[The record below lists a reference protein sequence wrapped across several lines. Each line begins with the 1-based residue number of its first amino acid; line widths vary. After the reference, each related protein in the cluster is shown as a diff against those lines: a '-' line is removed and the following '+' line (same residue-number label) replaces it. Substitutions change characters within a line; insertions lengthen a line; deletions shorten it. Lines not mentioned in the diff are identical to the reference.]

1 MAKILVL
8 TETSGNNVKPV
19 TLEILGKLNGQDIEV
34 ASLGELSS
42 EAIEQ
47 LAKYGASKVHT
58 LSGENLSVYSPE
70 GYSQAYSEFLKSNSY
85 DYVFAGATSQGKD
98 LIPRL
103 AGHFDAGMASEVT
116 NFVIENNEF
125 HGTRPLFA
133 GKCLAKVEIKGPKPH
148 FVTVRP
154 NSLGLPEE
162 PSPSSGEKNSI
173 EVNPGTIRA
182 FVKEVIK
189 GASEK
194 LDLTEANIIV
204 SGGRAMKNSENFK
217 ILDELAEVLGATV
230 GASRAAVDSG
240 YAPHNMQVGQTGK
253 TVSPS
258 LYIACGIS
266 GAIQH
271 LAGMRTSKVIVAIN
285 TDPDAP
291 IFTKADYGIVGDLF
305 KIVPLLTEE
314 FKKALN

>member
-19 TLEILGKLNGQDIEV
+19 TLEILGKLSGQDIEV

-58 LSGENLSVYSPE
+58 LLGENLSVYSPE
-70 GYSQAYSEFLKSNSY
+70 GYSQAYSGFLKSNSY

-116 NFVIENNEF
+116 NFVIENDEF

-148 FVTVRP
+148 FITVRP

-162 PSPSSGEKNSI
+162 PSPNSGEKNTV

-217 ILDELAEVLGATV
+217 ILDELAEVLGAATACSKPV
-230 GASRAAVDSG
+230 SDLGWR
-240 YAPHNMQVGQTGK
+240 PHSEHVGQTGK
-253 TVSPS
+253 PVSS
-258 LYIACGIS
+258 NLYIAIGIS

-271 LAGMRTSKVIVAIN
+271 LAGMKDSKVIVAVN
-285 TDPDAP
+285 KDEEAP
-291 IFTKADYGIVGDLF
+291 IFTVSDYGLVEDLF
-305 KIVPLLTEE
+305 KAVPEIE
-314 FKKALN
+314 KNLN